1 MNLIFDVDDTLYNLM
16 EPFEKAHKEMFADQ
30 TDADCEQLF
39 MASRI
44 YSDEAF
50 YMHEKGLISR
60 EEEFPY
66 RIIKTYADVGIQVSK
81 AEAAKFEKRYRYYQ
95 KQIHVPEGIQ
105 EILDYCKVQQ
115 IPIAALTNGKRDN
128 QGKKIK
134 NLELNRWFDKEQI
147 FISEEIGYT
156 KPDKR
161 AFLAVQ
167 ESLQIDPKETWFIG
181 DTFEVDVVGAKNA
194 GWRVIWF
201 NHRHRQMPE
210 GEIQAELEV
219 CSMEQLLEAILA
231 IRKKDKNN

>member
-39 MASRI
+39 KASRI

-60 EEEFPY
+60 EAEFPY
-66 RIIKTYADVGIQVSK
+66 RIAKTYADVDIQVSK
-81 AEAAKFEKRYRYYQ
+81 EEAAKFEEWYRYYQ
-95 KQIHVPEGIQ
+95 KHIHVPEGIQ
-105 EILDYCKVQQ
+105 EILDYCKEKK

-134 NLELNRWFDKEQI
+134 TLGLSRWFDKEQI
-147 FISEEIGYT
+147 FISEGIGYT

-167 ESLQIDPKETWFIG
+167 ESLQIDPNETWFIG

-194 GWRVIWF
+194 GWHVIWF

-210 GEIQAELEV
+210 GEIQADLEV
-219 CSMEQLLEAILA
+219 DSATELKKAIKQLIG
-231 IRKKDKNN
+231 